1 MLTVITFVNGQ
12 HIISIE
18 QITSGGMLATISL
31 IISLS
36 MAEILVESKW
46 WNSWAS
52 STLNMHSATLL
63 LVFSLI
69 VAFKI
74 LMVL

>member
-1 MLTVITFVNGQ
+1 
-12 HIISIE
+12 
-18 QITSGGMLATISL
+18 MLATISL

-36 MAEILVESKW
+36 MAEILAESKW

-52 STLNMHSATLL
+52 STLDMHSAPLL

>member
-12 HIISIE
+12 HISVE
-18 QITSGGMLATISL
+18 QIALGGMFATISL

-52 STLNMHSATLL
+52 STLDMHSAPLL